1 MEGEFK
7 WYALKVVSGQ
17 ERIVKKNF
25 ETELQRL
32 QLEKLVT
39 RVLIPLEKVYKIQAK
54 KKQIK
59 ERSFFPG
66 YIFIY
71 ADMANNHVLH
81 VLNKIPKILG
91 VVGTIREQEI
101 NKVLQKVDEGDTA
114 TVDLAQPFVIGE
126 AVNIIDGPFSGFSGS
141 IQKIFEERKKLNVI
155 VRIFERNAPIELN
168 YVQVERVI

>member
-1 MEGEFK
+1 
-7 WYALKVVSGQ
+7 
-17 ERIVKKNF
+17 
-25 ETELQRL
+25 
-32 QLEKLVT
+32 
-39 RVLIPLEKVYKIQAK
+39 
-54 KKQIK
+54 
-59 ERSFFPG
+59 
-66 YIFIY
+66 
-71 ADMANNHVLH
+71 MANNHVLH
-81 VLNKIPKILG
+81 VINKIPKILG

-141 IQKIFEERKKLNVI
+141 IQKIFEERKKLHVI